1 MPRSAQCRPSTAVT
15 GWAYTGPGI
24 TGPWGI
30 TAGPDGALWFTNR
43 TGNTIGRITTTG
55 KVKTFSGTGISAPE
69 GITAGPDGNLWFTTD
84 TTVNEDSIGRITTTG
99 TVTTSFLG
107 STGPWGITAG
117 PDGNLWFTNHTGNT
131 IGRITT
137 SGNISLFGD
146 PGISGPEGI
155 TAGPDGALWFT
166 NHTGN
171 TIWRYTTSNQVT
183 SYTAPGISG
192 PQGIAA
198 GPDGAMW
205 FTNHTGNSIGR
216 ISATGKVTTYTATTV
231 SGPAGIMAGR
241 DGAMWF
247 TNSTGNSIGRI
258 TTAIISTHSFAG
270 YQAAVTAGSPNSSAT
285 SFTVPKLSCT
295 TAARAITP
303 SAGVSVNSHKTFS
316 TAFLFT
322 GCVNGTAV
330 YYPGLVINGTETDY
344 PGSPFTA
351 GDVVNL
357 ATGVT
362 TSGTTVQITNVTTG
376 VTKKLTGAGAS
387 SSAVF
392 IGDNGWATSAGTL
405 LGVPKFGTL
414 TFTNCLIN
422 GNPLGVQQSHEYQR
436 MNHAGIVQIAPG
448 ALYSEGTVFATYYNH
463 S

>member
-1 MPRSAQCRPSTAVT
+1 MPRSAQCRPGTAVT

-99 TVTTSFLG
+99 SVTTSFLG
-107 STGPWGITAG
+107 STGPW
-117 PDGNLWFTNHTGNT
+117 
-131 IGRITT
+131 
-137 SGNISLFGD
+137 
-146 PGISGPEGI
+146 GI

-231 SGPAGIMAGR
+231 SGPAGITAGR

-362 TSGTTVQITNVTTG
+362 TSGTTVQITDVTTG

-422 GNPLGVQQSHEYQR
+422 GNPLGVQQPHEYQR

>member
-1 MPRSAQCRPSTAVT
+1 MPRSAQCRPGTAVT

-117 PDGNLWFTNHTGNT
+117 PDG
-131 IGRITT
+131 
-137 SGNISLFGD
+137 
-146 PGISGPEGI
+146 
-155 TAGPDGALWFT
+155 ALWFT

-231 SGPAGIMAGR
+231 SGPAGITAGR

-362 TSGTTVQITNVTTG
+362 TSGTTVQITDVTTG

-422 GNPLGVQQSHEYQR
+422 GNPLGVQQPHEYQR

>member
-1 MPRSAQCRPSTAVT
+1 MPRSAQCRPGTAVT

-131 IGRITT
+131 I
-137 SGNISLFGD
+137 
-146 PGISGPEGI
+146 
-155 TAGPDGALWFT
+155 
-166 NHTGN
+166 
-171 TIWRYTTSNQVT
+171 WRYTTSNQVT

-231 SGPAGIMAGR
+231 SGPAGITAGR

-362 TSGTTVQITNVTTG
+362 TSGTTVQITDVTTG

-422 GNPLGVQQSHEYQR
+422 GNPLGVQQPHEYQR

>member
-1 MPRSAQCRPSTAVT
+1 MPRSAQCRPGTAVT

-99 TVTTSFLG
+99 SVTTSFLG

-117 PDGNLWFTNHTGNT
+117 PDG
-131 IGRITT
+131 
-137 SGNISLFGD
+137 
-146 PGISGPEGI
+146 
-155 TAGPDGALWFT
+155 AL
-166 NHTGN
+166 
-171 TIWRYTTSNQVT
+171 
-183 SYTAPGISG
+183 
-192 PQGIAA
+192 
-198 GPDGAMW
+198 W

-231 SGPAGIMAGR
+231 SGPAGITAGR

-295 TAARAITP
+295 TAAHAITP
-303 SAGVSVNSHKTFS
+303 SAGVSVDSHKTFS
-316 TAFLFT
+316 TAF
-322 GCVNGTAV
+322 
-330 YYPGLVINGTETDY
+330 
-344 PGSPFTA
+344 
-351 GDVVNL
+351 
-357 ATGVT
+357 
-362 TSGTTVQITNVTTG
+362 
-376 VTKKLTGAGAS
+376 
-387 SSAVF
+387 
-392 IGDNGWATSAGTL
+392 
-405 LGVPKFGTL
+405 
-414 TFTNCLIN
+414 
-422 GNPLGVQQSHEYQR
+422 
-436 MNHAGIVQIAPG
+436 
-448 ALYSEGTVFATYYNH
+448 
-463 S
+463 

>member
-1 MPRSAQCRPSTAVT
+1 VIEVDAAQCAMPPRH
-15 GWAYTGPGI
+15 GRDWRAYTGPGI

-117 PDGNLWFTNHTGNT
+117 PDG
-131 IGRITT
+131 
-137 SGNISLFGD
+137 
-146 PGISGPEGI
+146 
-155 TAGPDGALWFT
+155 ALWFT

-231 SGPAGIMAGR
+231 SGPAGITAGR

-362 TSGTTVQITNVTTG
+362 TSGTTVQITDVTTG

-387 SSAVF
+387 SSTVF

-422 GNPLGVQQSHEYQR
+422 GNPLGVQQPHEYQR